1 MSVRRRVIATISFST
16 DRHGGRK
23 RTGAFDS
30 AEFVKLVR
38 DYDNFCKSP
47 ARTPTPYYYVIYSLE
62 DPSEGEE
69 LCLFF
74 HEVERIELIND
85 PSAAD

>member
-1 MSVRRRVIATISFST
+1 MTRRVIATICFST

-30 AEFVKLVR
+30 GEFAKLVR
-38 DYDNFCKSP
+38 DFDNFRKSP
-47 ARTPTPYYYVIYSLE
+47 AKTPTPHYYVIYSLE
-62 DPSEGEE
+62 NPSEGEE

-74 HEVERIELIND
+74 HEVESIEL
-85 PSAAD
+85 SK